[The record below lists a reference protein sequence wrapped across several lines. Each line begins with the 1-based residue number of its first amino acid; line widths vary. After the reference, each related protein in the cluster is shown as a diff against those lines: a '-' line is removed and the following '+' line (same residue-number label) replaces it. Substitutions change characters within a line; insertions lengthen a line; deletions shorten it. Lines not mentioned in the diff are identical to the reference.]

1 MLTGIDHLVILVP
14 DLAAGIRDY
23 EGLGFT
29 VIPGGAHPG
38 GTHNALIA
46 FADGAYIELI
56 AFHTAQRAP
65 ADAPA
70 QHRWRRFLDA
80 GNGLIDFAL
89 GSTDLAADVARLVG
103 ESLAYEP
110 MDGARTR
117 PDGVQLQW
125 RSASVSP
132 AGHLPFVIED
142 VTPRGLRVP
151 SGEATQHANGVT
163 GVLSLTVAV
172 GDLAA
177 AKERFTALLDAIP
190 LVERD
195 NPELR
200 ARTATYVIGQSSIEL
215 AQPVDDQSPLAAPLA
230 ARGDGPYGA
239 CLTADPGPTDA
250 RWLDPAATHGAR
262 LQIVAPRMGTE

>member
-1 MLTGIDHLVILVP
+1 MLTGIDHLVILVS
-14 DLAAGIRDY
+14 DLATGIRDY

-29 VIPGGAHPG
+29 VIPGGEHPG

-56 AFHTAQRAP
+56 AFQDPRAP
-65 ADAPA
+65 S
-70 QHRWRRFLDA
+70 QHRWRGYLDN
-80 GNGLIDFAL
+80 GGGLIDFAL
-89 GSTDLAADVARLVG
+89 GSTDLAADVARLTG
-103 ESLAYEP
+103 AGLPYEP
-110 MDGARTR
+110 MDGARAR

-132 AGHLPFVIED
+132 AGQLPFIIED

-151 SGEATQHANGVT
+151 SGGATQHANDVT

-177 AKERFTALLDAIP
+177 AKGRFTALLDAAP
-190 LVERD
+190 LVERE
-195 NPELR
+195 NPELH
-200 ARTATYVIGQSSIEL
+200 AATATYVIGQSSIEL

-230 ARGDGPYGA
+230 ARGDGPYSV
-239 CLTADPGPTDA
+239 CLTADPGPAEA
-250 RWLDPAATHGAR
+250 RWLDPAAAHGAR
-262 LQIVAPRMGTE
+262 LQIVAPRARE

>member
-14 DLAAGIRDY
+14 DLATGIRDY

-29 VIPGGAHPG
+29 VIPGGEHPG

-56 AFHTAQRAP
+56 AFQDSGTP
-65 ADAPA
+65 S
-70 QHRWRRFLDA
+70 QHRWRRFLD
-80 GNGLIDFAL
+80 GGGGLIDFAI
-89 GSTDLAADVARLVG
+89 GSTNLAADVARLTG
-103 ESLAYEP
+103 EGLAYEP
-110 MDGARTR
+110 MDGARAR

-132 AGHLPFVIED
+132 AGQFPFIIED
-142 VTPRGLRVP
+142 VTARGLRVP
-151 SGEATQHANGVT
+151 SGEATRHANGVT
-163 GVLSLTVAV
+163 GVLSLTIAV

-195 NPELR
+195 N
-200 ARTATYVIGQSSIEL
+200 ADIHSHSATYVVGQYSIEL
-215 AQPVDDQSPLAAPLA
+215 AQPMDTQSPLAAALA
-230 ARGDGPYGA
+230 ARGDGPYSV
-239 CLTADPGPTDA
+239 CLSADPGPTA
-250 RWLDPAATHGAR
+250 AHWLDESAAHGAR
-262 LQIVAPRMGTE
+262 LQIVAPRAQK

>member
-1 MLTGIDHLVILVP
+1 MLTGIDHLVLLVP
-14 DLAAGIRDY
+14 DLTAGIRDY

-29 VIPGGAHPG
+29 VVPGGAHPG

-56 AFHTAQRAP
+56 AFQDPSAP
-65 ADAPA
+65 SE
-70 QHRWRRFLDA
+70 HRWRRFLDA

-89 GSTDLAADVARLVG
+89 GSTDLAADVARLTG
-103 ESLAYEP
+103 EGLAYAP

-132 AGHLPFVIED
+132 SGHLPFVIED

-195 NPELR
+195 NPEVR

-215 AQPVDDQSPLAAPLA
+215 AQPVDDQSPLAAPLTT
-230 ARGDGPYGA
+230 RGDGPYSA
-239 CLTADPGPTDA
+239 CLTAAPGPTDA
-250 RWLDPAATHGAR
+250 IWLDPAAAHGAR
-262 LQIVAPRMGTE
+262 LQIVAPRVRE

>member
-1 MLTGIDHLVILVP
+1 MLTGIDHCVILVP
-14 DLAAGIRDY
+14 TLADGIRDY
-23 EGLGFT
+23 EGIGFT

-56 AFHTAQRAP
+56 AFQEPGAP
-65 ADAPA
+65 SR
-70 QHRWRRFLDA
+70 HRWRRCLDV
-80 GNGLIDFAL
+80 GGGLIDFAL
-89 GSTDLAADVARLVG
+89 GSTDLAADLARLTG
-103 ESLAYEP
+103 AGLPYEP
-110 MDGARTR
+110 MDGARAR

-132 AGHLPFVIED
+132 AGQLPFVIED

-151 SGEATQHANGVT
+151 SGEATHHANNVT
-163 GVLSLTVAV
+163 GILSLTIAV

-177 AKERFTALLDAIP
+177 AKGRFTALLDASP

-195 NPELR
+195 NPDLR
-200 ARTATYVIGQSSIEL
+200 AHSATYVVGQYSIEL
-215 AQPVDDQSPLAAPLA
+215 AQPVDAQSPLAAPLA
-230 ARGDGPYGA
+230 ARGDGPYSA

-250 RWLDPAATHGAR
+250 RWLDPSAANGAR
-262 LQIVAPRMGTE
+262 LQIVAPRGQE